1 MNSMLSINDDF
12 SSAILKDGHKG
23 QDRFKCLCQNR
34 QAESHQERKSEWL
47 SFFMGV
53 GIDSTSHNSKV

>member
-12 SSAILKDGHKG
+12 SSAILNDGRNG

-34 QAESHQERKSEWL
+34 QAESLKQRKSEWL
-47 SFFMGV
+47 SFFVGV
-53 GIDSTSHNSKV
+53 GFDPTPNNSKV